1 MAEQPSADITAL
13 LNEWSGGKPGALDR
27 LVECVYP
34 ELHRIASRYFR
45 AESQPQT
52 LQSTALINEAYLS
65 LAQAPAKQWSGRAH
79 FFGFAAHLMRGIL
92 VDHARAR
99 QALKRGGAMPTL
111 MLKDTD
117 ASVEP
122 QDAEILDV
130 DRALDELEQL
140 DAQQARIIELRYFGG
155 LSLDEV
161 AEVLGVSVSTVK
173 REWILAKTWIRR
185 RLLKGDSGQ

>member
-1 MAEQPSADITAL
+1 
-13 LNEWSGGKPGALDR
+13 
-27 LVECVYP
+27 
-34 ELHRIASRYFR
+34 
-45 AESQPQT
+45 
-52 LQSTALINEAYLS
+52 
-65 LAQAPAKQWSGRAH
+65 
-79 FFGFAAHLMRGIL
+79 MRGIL

-99 QALKRGGAMPTL
+99 QALKRGGTMPTL

>member
-1 MAEQPSADITAL
+1 
-13 LNEWSGGKPGALDR
+13 
-27 LVECVYP
+27 
-34 ELHRIASRYFR
+34 
-45 AESQPQT
+45 
-52 LQSTALINEAYLS
+52 
-65 LAQAPAKQWSGRAH
+65 
-79 FFGFAAHLMRGIL
+79 
-92 VDHARAR
+92 
-99 QALKRGGAMPTL
+99 MPTL